1 MQENRIW
8 VMAVVVGGV
17 CVAGPGQL
25 AAAGEEPEATKA
37 ASAAEAAKAANA
49 PEAASAASAAEA
61 AHDAKTD
68 YAADLAAFF
77 AEMDRTY
84 PFFDL
89 KDIRR
94 GWAPFKA
101 KLAGKAKTCKSDGEF
116 IGIVL
121 EAVRYLRDGHMGI
134 VKARAEPPAPE
145 AEYYRA
151 SPSCR
156 QSGTGSWS

>member
-17 CVAGPGQL
+17 CLAGPGQL
-25 AAAGEEPEATKA
+25 AAAGEEPA
-37 ASAAEAAKAANA
+37 AAKAAEAANAVRAAQA
-49 PEAASAASAAEA
+49 AEAASAAQAAETASAPQAPEAVQAAEA
-61 AHDAKTD
+61 ASAAQAAKAD

-101 KLAGKAKTCKSDGEF
+101 
-116 IGIVL
+116 
-121 EAVRYLRDGHMGI
+121 
-134 VKARAEPPAPE
+134 
-145 AEYYRA
+145 
-151 SPSCR
+151 
-156 QSGTGSWS
+156 